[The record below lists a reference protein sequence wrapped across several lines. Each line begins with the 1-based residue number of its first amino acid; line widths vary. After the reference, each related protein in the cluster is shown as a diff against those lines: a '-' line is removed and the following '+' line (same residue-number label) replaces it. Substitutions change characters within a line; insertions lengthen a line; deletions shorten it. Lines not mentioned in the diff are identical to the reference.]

1 MGGSAVGAPL
11 DRSDHVRL
19 ESLPAQPTAK
29 GALCLED
36 FDLVEKL
43 GKGSFGTVFL
53 VKKKDD
59 PNNKFLAMKILE
71 KEKVLAQ
78 NLIRYAK
85 TERNVLF
92 QVKH

>member
-1 MGGSAVGAPL
+1 MDIGPQKEKRHTVQM
-11 DRSDHVRL
+11 VNN
-19 ESLPAQPTAK
+19 PANAGNMVQIHDATPTAK

-71 KEKVLAQ
+71 KEKVLA
-78 NLIRYAK
+78 
-85 TERNVLF
+85 
-92 QVKH
+92 